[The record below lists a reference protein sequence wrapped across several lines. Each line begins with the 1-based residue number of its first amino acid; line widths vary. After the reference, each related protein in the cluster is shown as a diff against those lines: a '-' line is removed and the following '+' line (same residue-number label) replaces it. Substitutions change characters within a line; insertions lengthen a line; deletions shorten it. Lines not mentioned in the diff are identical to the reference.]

1 MELDPRGLA
10 QSDRYKLLIG
20 GVVPRPIAWVS
31 TVSIDGRHNL
41 APYSFFT
48 AVGSDPMTMLFC
60 PANKSDGT
68 EKDSLLNAR
77 PVTEGGV
84 GEFVVNIASEA
95 MSKQVAGSAESL
107 PHGESEFPLVGL
119 TPSPSRLVRPPR
131 VLEAPISYECRTV
144 QIIRTNPGALAGG
157 NIVLGEVVHVW
168 VQDDL
173 IDERYHID
181 PVKLDAIGRMGG
193 IEYTRTRDRFSVPQG
208 VRALKG

>member
-1 MELDPRGLA
+1 
-10 QSDRYKLLIG
+10 
-20 GVVPRPIAWVS
+20 
-31 TVSIDGRHNL
+31 
-41 APYSFFT
+41 
-48 AVGSDPMTMLFC
+48 MTMLFC